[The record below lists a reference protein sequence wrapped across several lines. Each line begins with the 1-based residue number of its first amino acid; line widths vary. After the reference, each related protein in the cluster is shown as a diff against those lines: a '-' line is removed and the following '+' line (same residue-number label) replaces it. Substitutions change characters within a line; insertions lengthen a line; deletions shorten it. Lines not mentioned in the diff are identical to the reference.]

1 MKNYRSPLAFLFCAA
16 LLSGGCTK
24 RISQYSLN
32 LAPSQICSASMAGQ
46 PTTCL
51 PVDNQHLVTLSLQ
64 DDAPFLQ
71 ALSLAQ
77 LPGAPGSL
85 PQLAHELKRLGL
97 AHAFDPRDTEIH
109 VVDGD
114 WIFASKHADAAP
126 RVTLSKERMHHGKS
140 LLLNDGDEWL
150 LTTLTTSDRP
160 APPTPPTAE
169 GDIIRDLTDSIKIA
183 TGRICPLRLVVEG
196 TKVTAHYGIGVAEVL
211 DDAGLGSN
219 QRRGDAGSDL
229 QRWLKA
235 LQPDALG
242 DLTFASPDGQIP
254 SPFSLAAHKGSVS
267 DAPGFVPEGASPG
280 CLCETLGRRVIYKD
294 HALYF
299 DNGTR
304 TDLWVD
310 LKDMDCEFCIDR
322 YKHKFRIVALKDGC
336 GKAFNC
342 TAVDG
347 CESFDF

>member
-1 MKNYRSPLAFLFCAA
+1 MKNYRSPLALLLYAA

-46 PTTCL
+46 PATCL

-64 DDAPFLQ
+64 DDAPVLQ

-77 LPGAPGSL
+77 LPGVPGSL

-114 WIFASKHADAAP
+114 WIFASKHADAPP

-150 LTTLTTSDRP
+150 VTTLTTSGRP
-160 APPTPPTAE
+160 APADPE
-169 GDIIRDLTDSIKIA
+169 GGIIRDLTDSIKVSN
-183 TGRICPLRLVVEG
+183 GRICPLRLVVEG
-196 TKVTAHYGIGVAEVL
+196 TKITAHYGIGVAEVL
-211 DDAGLGSN
+211 DDAGLGSNN

-235 LQPDALG
+235 LQPDALD
-242 DLTFASPDGQIP
+242 DLAFTSPDGQTP
-254 SPFSLAAHKGSVS
+254 SPFSLAAHKGRVS
-267 DAPGFVPEGASPG
+267 DAPGFGTEGTSPG
-280 CLCETLGRRVIYKD
+280 CSCDPLGRRVIYKD
-294 HALYF
+294 RALYF
-299 DNGTR
+299 DSGTR

-310 LKDMDCEFCIDR
+310 LKDMECEFCIDR
-322 YKHKFRIVALKDGC
+322 YKQKFRIVALQDGC
-336 GKAFNC
+336 EKAFNC